1 MNTEDT
7 ATNVI
12 MQKYL
17 DKKAKIID
25 IRETSL
31 YYRRTEI
38 IKAA

>member
-7 ATNVI
+7 TANMI

-25 IRETSL
+25 IRQASL

-38 IKAA
+38 IKAT